1 MLNKIL
7 AYFYER
13 LVKGNE
19 QITYFY
25 TLAKYQHQQLY
36 RHFRFILWFYFLWLL
51 VKYRLFKVHKYKKLP
66 VFESDFKVYPA
77 LTDIQKKLVDVD
89 VISFDVFDTLLLR
102 RVASPEDVFEL
113 IGKKLNTINYRS
125 RRIFAESEA
134 RRRSVN
140 GEVTLEDICKVI
152 EEFFNIEATK
162 AYDAELQAER
172 EVCFANPYFVDLLR
186 NQNLSTKQIIVVSDM
201 YLPSSFINELLSSN
215 CFHINK
221 VYVSCE
227 YDCSKADGKLW
238 AIVKADFSSK
248 KMLHI
253 GDNYISDMKM
263 CGKAGIDFIG
273 VPNISWAYSPYRQC
287 GVHSLVMSVYSAHI
301 NNSLHTRNNDFSK
314 YYEHGYIYGGLLSYG
329 YCSWLE
335 KLSKEREYDLL
346 LFTARDSKVFYD
358 LYNKYFGG
366 VKAAYLYTSRFAAL
380 KITIRNNYDMFLDI
394 MFRSKARCKDK
405 ISLGSAL
412 EQADIGFMM
421 AGLNE
426 VGLSKDTVLDEQT
439 VDWLIAYLI
448 ERKQQV
454 IAAYEEDRIAFD
466 SYVSPIIGD
475 AKKICVIDL
484 GWRGTVFSLL
494 HDYFI
499 ENNKDINLEG
509 AMLGTSDSKISNDLI
524 ESGKLHSYAFS
535 NKHNI
540 NFMVDEKKIVMLE
553 VLYSSSEP
561 SVKGYRISA
570 GIGVPVFEA
579 GDKVNSNYFEDMHRG
594 IYDFCAEFNTKLNY
608 VLDTMC
614 ISGAEAIGA
623 IHFIS
628 NKAEYTRML
637 FKNIKFS
644 LEPNAKKIN
653 IDKFLIQ

>member
-1 MLNKIL
+1 MLKKIL
-7 AYFYER
+7 AYLFER

-25 TLAKYQHQQLY
+25 TLAKYQHQKIY

-66 VFESDFKVYPA
+66 VFESDFKVYPT
-77 LTDIQKKLVDVD
+77 LNVMKKKLADAD
-89 VISFDVFDTLLLR
+89 VISFDVFDTLILR
-102 RVASPEDVFEL
+102 RVVSPEDVFEL
-113 IGKKLNTINYRS
+113 IGKKLNVINYRT
-125 RRIFAESEA
+125 RRRFAESEA
-134 RRRSVN
+134 RRRSIN

-152 EEFFNIEATK
+152 EEFFDIK
-162 AYDAELQAER
+162 ASIAYEAELQTER
-172 EVCFANPYFVDLLR
+172 EVCFANPYFADLLK

-201 YLPSSFINELLSSN
+201 YLPSSFIQELLSTN
-215 CFHINK
+215 GFRIDK
-221 VYVSCE
+221 LYVSGE
-227 YDCSKADGKLW
+227 YGYSKVNGELWKIVRTDFFGKKL
-238 AIVKADFSSK
+238 
-248 KMLHI
+248 LHI

-273 VPNISWAYSPYRQC
+273 VPNLSWAYSPYRQF

-301 NNSLHTRNNDFSK
+301 NNRLHTRNNNFSK

-380 KITIRNNYDMFLDI
+380 KITVRNNYDMFLDI
-394 MFRSKARCKDK
+394 MFRSKARRKDK
-405 ISLGSAL
+405 ISLGAAL

-421 AGLNE
+421 AGLNDA
-426 VGLSKDTVLDEQT
+426 GLSKATVLDEQT
-439 VDWLIAYLI
+439 VDLLIAYLI

-454 IAAYEEDRIAFD
+454 IAAYEEDRRAFN
-466 SYVSPIIGD
+466 SYVSPIIGN

-509 AMLGTSDSKISNDLI
+509 AMLGTSDTKISNGLV
-524 ESGKLHSYAFS
+524 ERGKLHSYAFS

-540 NFMVDEKKIVMLE
+540 NFMVDEKRIVMLE
-553 VLYSSSEP
+553 VLYSSSAP
-561 SVKGYRISA
+561 SVKGYRISS
-570 GIGVPVFEA
+570 GQGVPVFEDVDDA
-579 GDKVNSNYFEDMHRG
+579 NTGYFEDMHRG
-594 IYDFCAEFNTKLNY
+594 IYDFCENLIYIFNLLDINEKLEG
-608 VLDTMC
+608 T
-614 ISGAEAIGA
+614 EAIA
-623 IHFIS
+623 PIYCICM
-628 NKAEYTRML
+628 NYRYTED
-637 FKNIKFS
+637 FFHDIKIS
-644 LEPNAKKIN
+644 LEPNCKAVGVMTI
-653 IDKFLIQ
+653 

>member
-1 MLNKIL
+1 MLKKIL
-7 AYFYER
+7 AYLFER

-25 TLAKYQHQQLY
+25 TLAKYQHQKIY

-66 VFESDFKVYPA
+66 VFESDFKVYPT
-77 LTDIQKKLVDVD
+77 LNVMKKKLADAD
-89 VISFDVFDTLLLR
+89 VISFDVFDTLILR
-102 RVASPEDVFEL
+102 RVVSPEDVFEL
-113 IGKKLNTINYRS
+113 IGKKLNVINYRT
-125 RRIFAESEA
+125 RRRFAESEA
-134 RRRSVN
+134 RRRSIN

-152 EEFFNIEATK
+152 EEFFDIK
-162 AYDAELQAER
+162 ASIAYEAELQTER
-172 EVCFANPYFVDLLR
+172 EVCFANPYFADLLK

-201 YLPSSFINELLSSN
+201 YLPSSFIQELLSTN
-215 CFHINK
+215 GFRIDK
-221 VYVSCE
+221 LYVSGE
-227 YDCSKADGKLW
+227 YGYSKVNGELWKIVRTDFFGKKL
-238 AIVKADFSSK
+238 
-248 KMLHI
+248 LHI

-273 VPNISWAYSPYRQC
+273 VPNLSWAYSPYRQF

-301 NNSLHTRNNDFSK
+301 NNRLHTRNNNFSK

-380 KITIRNNYDMFLDI
+380 KITVRNNYDMFLDI
-394 MFRSKARCKDK
+394 MFRSKARRKDK
-405 ISLGSAL
+405 ISLGAAL

-421 AGLNE
+421 AGLNDA
-426 VGLSKDTVLDEQT
+426 GLSKATVLDEQT
-439 VDWLIAYLI
+439 VDLLIAYLI

-454 IAAYEEDRIAFD
+454 IAAYEEDRSAFN
-466 SYVSPIIGD
+466 SYVSPIIGN

-509 AMLGTSDSKISNDLI
+509 AMLGTSDTKISNGLV
-524 ESGKLHSYAFS
+524 ERGKLHSYAFS

-540 NFMVDEKKIVMLE
+540 NFMVDEKRIVMLE
-553 VLYSSSEP
+553 VLYSSSAP
-561 SVKGYRISA
+561 SVKGYRISS
-570 GIGVPVFEA
+570 GQGVPVFEDVDDA
-579 GDKVNSNYFEDMHRG
+579 NTGYFEDMHRG
-594 IYDFCAEFNTKLNY
+594 IYDFCENLIYIFNLLDINEKLEG
-608 VLDTMC
+608 T
-614 ISGAEAIGA
+614 EAIA
-623 IHFIS
+623 PIYCICM
-628 NKAEYTRML
+628 NYRYTED
-637 FKNIKFS
+637 FFHDIKIS
-644 LEPNAKKIN
+644 LEPNCKAVGVMTI
-653 IDKFLIQ
+653 

>member
-1 MLNKIL
+1 MLKKIL
-7 AYFYER
+7 AYLFER

-25 TLAKYQHQQLY
+25 TLAKYQHQRIY
-36 RHFRFILWFYFLWLL
+36 RHFRFVLWFYFLWLL
-51 VKYRLFKVHKYKKLP
+51 AKYRLFKVHKYKKLP

-77 LTDIQKKLVDVD
+77 LNVMKKKLADAD
-89 VISFDVFDTLLLR
+89 VISFDVFDTLILR
-102 RVASPEDVFEL
+102 RVVSPEDVFEL
-113 IGKKLNTINYRS
+113 IGKKLNVINYRT
-125 RRIFAESEA
+125 RRRFAESEA
-134 RRRSVN
+134 RRRSIN

-152 EEFFNIEATK
+152 EEFFDIK
-162 AYDAELQAER
+162 ASIAYEAELQTER
-172 EVCFANPYFVDLLR
+172 EVCFANPYFADLIK
-186 NQNLSTKQIIVVSDM
+186 NQNLTTKQIIVVSDM
-201 YLPSSFINELLSSN
+201 YLPSSFIQELLSTN
-215 CFHINK
+215 GFRIDK
-221 VYVSCE
+221 LYVSGE
-227 YDCSKADGKLW
+227 YGYSKVNGELWKIVRTDFFGKKL
-238 AIVKADFSSK
+238 
-248 KMLHI
+248 LHI

-273 VPNISWAYSPYRQC
+273 VPNLSWAYSPYRQF

-301 NNSLHTRNNDFSK
+301 NNRLHTRNKNFSK

-394 MFRSKARCKDK
+394 MFRSKARRKDK
-405 ISLGSAL
+405 ISLGAAL

-421 AGLNE
+421 AGLNDA
-426 VGLSKDTVLDEQT
+426 GLSKDTVLDEQT
-439 VDWLIAYLI
+439 VDFLIAYLI
-448 ERKQQV
+448 ERKQEV
-454 IAAYEEDRIAFD
+454 IVAYEEDRIAFN
-466 SYVSPIIGD
+466 SYVSPIIGN
-475 AKKICVIDL
+475 AKRICVIDL

-540 NFMVDEKKIVMLE
+540 NFMVDEKRIVMLE
-553 VLYSSSEP
+553 VLYSSSDP
-561 SVKGYRISA
+561 SVTGYKVSS
-570 GIGVPVFEA
+570 GVGMPVFENA
-579 GDKVNSNYFEDMHRG
+579 ESTNIGCFEDMHKG
-594 IYDFCAEFNTKLNY
+594 IYDFCAEFNAEFSS
-608 VLDTMC
+608 VLDSVE
-614 ISGAEAIGA
+614 ISGAEAIGEIDA
-623 IHFIS
+623 IS
-628 NKAEYTRML
+628 NKPEYYRII

-644 LEPNAKKIN
+644 LEPNAIKTNIN
-653 IDKFLIQ
+653 KFLS